1 MSHFLFVSFS
11 QCFLVS
17 FLYYF
22 TFMSDEKAWSF
33 PVSLLGLTGP
43 LLVRMLLDGAE
54 LCDPP
59 VLTGRALR
67 CYWAMGQDD
76 FCS

>member
-1 MSHFLFVSFS
+1 MCLGRPLSSSVLFLFVSFS

-22 TFMSDEKAWSF
+22 TFMSDEKAWSL

-54 LCDPP
+54 LCDP
-59 VLTGRALR
+59 L
-67 CYWAMGQDD
+67 C
-76 FCS
+76 